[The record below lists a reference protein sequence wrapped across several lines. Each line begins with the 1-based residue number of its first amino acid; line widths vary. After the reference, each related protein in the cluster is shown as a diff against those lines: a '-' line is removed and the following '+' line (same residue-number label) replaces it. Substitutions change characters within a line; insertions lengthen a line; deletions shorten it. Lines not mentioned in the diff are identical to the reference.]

1 MLKLE
6 ECTLMEDI
14 LNQTEESEEE
24 LLSYIGRLEEQ
35 NRQLRDLLSK
45 SDMQLAQLQ
54 LHHGTLLSRIE
65 GVRNAMEEKR
75 RGNPQKD
82 SKHYPP
88 IQHPEERN
96 ESFATSI
103 IEDEDFRR
111 EIAEAIQ
118 FAKVW
123 KEKKTTGG

>member
-1 MLKLE
+1 
-6 ECTLMEDI
+6 MENDV
-14 LNQTEESEEE
+14 NQTEESEGE

-35 NRQLRDLLSK
+35 NRQLRDLLTK

-54 LHHGTLLSRIE
+54 LLHGTLISRIE
-65 GVRNAMEEKR
+65 GVRTAMEEKK

-82 SKHYPP
+82 SKHNTPL
-88 IQHPEERN
+88 QHPEERK
-96 ESFATSI
+96 ESFAASI
-103 IEDEDFRR
+103 IEDEEFRR

>member
-1 MLKLE
+1 
-6 ECTLMEDI
+6 MEDI
-14 LNQTEESEEE
+14 LNQTKESEEE

-54 LHHGTLLSRIE
+54 LLHGTLISRIE

-82 SKHYPP
+82 SKHHIPT
-88 IQHPEERN
+88 QHPGERN
-96 ESFATSI
+96 ESFAASI
-103 IEDEDFRR
+103 IEDDEFRR

-118 FAKVW
+118 FARVW